1 MTGSFLA
8 NMFLVMMIGE
18 VNRKRPD
25 GNLVSYFGFSHF
37 KVARI
42 FREYRKSYPAGKTHI
57 YALIAFA
64 MALAGLVGVAV
75 CLRIIGG

>member
-1 MTGSFLA
+1 MTGVLLA

-18 VNRKRPD
+18 VNRKRQD
-25 GNLVSYFGFSHF
+25 GNLVSYFGFNYF

-42 FREYRKSYPAGKTHI
+42 FGEYRKSYPAGKTHI
-57 YALIAFA
+57 YALTAFA
-64 MALAGLVGVAV
+64 VALLGLLGVAV